1 MDRRPVEID
10 PVMGCAV
17 IVRPMPRVARLSIG
31 PMLAAGCSA
40 LLAVGQPWLGSRTR
54 VLDWHACFCDPGG
67 DQSSLF
73 ITTFIT
79 WFQIMAVLVGA
90 MVGRLAVPRSPG
102 PGRAATT
109 VALTLA
115 AAVGALVGIPVAVR
129 EVAIGRPPP
138 YTGLTVA
145 SVREAAVVGL
155 ALGTVAT
162 FGALWSARAAVGAT
176 LSWAWLWLVG
186 LASTSHSG
194 GYTAA
199 LGMLYGYSGQGSV
212 ALLADIV
219 PLAVMAA
226 ITAGTAWWG
235 TRRGGPR
242 FAGMYAAMLG
252 PSLVLAAYLSSGFPN
267 DNTGGIQN
275 AFALMLITMMA
286 AAGGA
291 AAGSW
296 RGPCRHRFLDPLI
309 IILAIAGILSA
320 AGVGVAPVEFGPA
333 PFSNPVTGTLVV
345 AALLTLPFLPG
356 VVDSAA
362 ASRRE
367 QATYSPHP

>member
-1 MDRRPVEID
+1 MP
-10 PVMGCAV
+10 
-17 IVRPMPRVARLSIG
+17 PMSRVARLSIG
-31 PMLAAGCSA
+31 PMLAVGGSA

-67 DQSSLF
+67 DQSSWF

-79 WFQIMAVLVGA
+79 WFQTMAVLVGA
-90 MVGRLAVPRSPG
+90 MVGRLAVPRLTG
-102 PGRAATT
+102 PGRAVTT

-138 YTGLTVA
+138 YTSLTVA
-145 SVREAAVVGL
+145 SVREAAIVGL
-155 ALGTVAT
+155 ALGTVAA

-199 LGMLYGYSGQGSV
+199 LGMLYGYSGRSAV
-212 ALLADIV
+212 ARLADII
-219 PLAVMAA
+219 PLAIMAA

-242 FAGMYAAMLG
+242 FAGMYAAILG
-252 PSLVLAAYLSSGFPN
+252 PSLVLAAYLRSGFPN
-267 DNTGGIQN
+267 DNAGGIEN

-291 AAGSW
+291 AAGAW
-296 RGPCRHRFLDPLI
+296 RGPCRHQLLDPLI

-320 AGVGVAPVEFGPA
+320 AGVGVAPVDHGPA

-356 VVDSAA
+356 VADSAT

-367 QATYSPHP
+367 QVTYSPRP

>member
-1 MDRRPVEID
+1 MS
-10 PVMGCAV
+10 
-17 IVRPMPRVARLSIG
+17 RVARLSVG
-31 PMLAAGCSA
+31 LMLAVGCSA

-90 MVGRLAVPRSPG
+90 MVGQLTG
-102 PGRAATT
+102 PPSTGRGRAAIA

-115 AAVGALVGIPVAVR
+115 AALGTLAGIPAAVR
-129 EVAIGRPPP
+129 EVAIGQPPP
-138 YTGLTVA
+138 YTSLTVA
-145 SVREAAVVGL
+145 SVREAAIVGL
-155 ALGTVAT
+155 VLGTVAA
-162 FGALWSARAAVGAT
+162 FGALWSVRAAVGAT
-176 LSWAWLWLVG
+176 LGWAWLWLVG

-199 LGMLYGYSGQGSV
+199 LGMLYGYGGKRSV
-212 ALLADIV
+212 AFLADIV

-252 PSLVLAAYLSSGFPN
+252 PSLVLAAYLRSGFPH
-267 DNTGGIQN
+267 DNAGGIEN
-275 AFALMLITMMA
+275 GFALMLMTMMA
-286 AAGGA
+286 GAGGA
-291 AAGSW
+291 AAGAW
-296 RGPCRHRFLDPLI
+296 RGPCRHRLLDPLI
-309 IILAIAGILSA
+309 AILAIAGILSA
-320 AGVGVAPVEFGPA
+320 AGLGVAPFASGPA

-345 AALLTLPFLPG
+345 AALLTLPFLPA
-356 VVDSAA
+356 VVDSATG
-362 ASRRE
+362 SRRE
-367 QATYSPHP
+367 QVAYAPRP